1 LYICIC
7 FVVEPITIKVKIQAL
22 IVGGYN
28 AEKMKRILIVDD
40 DAYICDLLEK
50 YLEKNGYETE
60 GVYKG
65 KDAVSRINSNHY
77 DLVLCDYKLPDID
90 GMEVL
95 RHIKNKNDKIQVI
108 IMTAYAEIPTAVNA
122 IKLGA
127 FDFVTKPILH
137 EKILNTIK
145 KALDG
150 RKKKESQTTFS
161 KKFIAGKSK
170 KIREVLNH
178 VKTVAPTELS
188 VLIQGETGSGKEFI
202 ARNIH
207 YASDRKNQ
215 PFIAVDCGV
224 IPKELANSE
233 LFGHIKGAF
242 TGAIK
247 DKVGY
252 FEQAKGGTL
261 FLDEVGNLPYE
272 NQMKLLRALQERVIS
287 RVGDNKIIKVDVRVI
302 TASNDDLLNEVKE
315 NNFREDLYHRI
326 NGFKIN
332 LPPLRERKEDIMEFV
347 HKFIRNANKEFDKTV
362 EGIDKEVHRIFMN
375 YYWYGN
381 IRELENVIK
390 RCVLLSTGSLITAGL
405 LPEEMLQ
412 HEGDIAAEQDTKK
425 NEQFVFELKEATSE
439 AEKEVITNALI
450 KSNFNKSKAA
460 KLLNIDRKTLYNKIK
475 EYDIS
480 IVPK

>member
-1 LYICIC
+1 
-7 FVVEPITIKVKIQAL
+7 
-22 IVGGYN
+22 
-28 AEKMKRILIVDD
+28 MKRILIVDD

-50 YLEKNGYETE
+50 YLEKNGYEAE

-65 KDAVSRINSNHY
+65 KDAIAKINSNDY
-77 DLVLCDYKLPDID
+77 DLLLCDYRLPDID

-95 RHIKNKNDKIQVI
+95 RHAKSKNDNIQVI
-108 IMTAYAEIPTAVNA
+108 IMTAYAEIPTAVKA
-122 IKLGA
+122 IKMGA

-137 EKILNTIK
+137 EKILKTIE
-145 KALDG
+145 KAIEG
-150 RKKKESQTTFS
+150 RQKKESLTAFS
-161 KKFIAGKSK
+161 KKFIAGRSK

-178 VKTVAPTELS
+178 VKTVAPTDLS

-207 YASDRKNQ
+207 YASNRKSK

-233 LFGHIKGAF
+233 LFGHVKGAF

-247 DKVGY
+247 DKVGF

-272 NQMKLLRALQERVIS
+272 NQVKLLRALQERVIS
-287 RVGDNKIIKVDVRVI
+287 KVGDNKIIKIDVRII
-302 TASNDDLLNEVKE
+302 TASNEDLLNEVKE

-326 NGFKIN
+326 NGFKII
-332 LPPLRERKEDIMEFV
+332 LPPLRERKEDINEFV
-347 HKFIRNANKEFDKTV
+347 NKFIRNANKEFDKAV
-362 EGIDKEVHRIFMN
+362 EGINDEVNSIFMN

-390 RCVLLSTGSLITAGL
+390 RCVLLSTGPMISADL

-412 HEGDIAAEQDTKK
+412 FEGPDKEDRVEKKK
-425 NEQFVFELKEATSE
+425 NLSVFELKEATSE

-450 KSNFNKSKAA
+450 KSNYNKSKAA

-480 IVPK
+480 IAQK